1 MKRSLMVTAA
11 TLTSVLVVT
20 AACGGG
26 AAQEGAG
33 GSGAAAPTAEI
44 APGISAETLLAATET
59 LASDEFEG
67 RAPGSEGETKTVAF
81 LTEEF
86 SALGLTPGNPD
97 GTWVQQVPLVGI
109 TPLPGDKL
117 VVTAGGESRTLEPA
131 ADYVATTKHVVDEVS
146 VSDAEFVFVG
156 YGARAPEYEW
166 DDFGETDL
174 SGKILLFLVNDPPLD
189 DIFGGPAMT
198 YYGRWTYK
206 HEIAAELGAA
216 GSFVIHETG
225 PAGYPWE
232 VVGSTPYAESFDLV
246 AADDNLSRAT
256 VEGWVQRATA
266 EMLFEM
272 AGRDFETAKQQ
283 AADRAF
289 QPIPLGVSGSLRVR
303 NELRRIDSQNVVARI
318 EGGGAPDE
326 VVMYVAHWDHMGVDP
341 SLEGDQIFN
350 GAADNATGTA
360 GLIEIAR
367 AFTEA
372 PEPPRRS
379 ILFLAVTAEE
389 QGLLGSRHY
398 GENPLYPTGQTVAAL
413 NMDVL
418 NQWGRT
424 RDLTIVGMGQS
435 GLDAVAADVA
445 AGLGRTLAPDP
456 EPEKGF
462 YYRSDHFSFAKAG
475 IPAFYAD
482 PGVEY
487 LDKPEGYGIEKRT
500 EYTANDYHQV
510 SDEVKPDWDL
520 SGALE
525 DLTFLYRMGAR
536 LADGDDWPA
545 WSETSEFRAVREA
558 QRPQ

>member
-1 MKRSLMVTAA
+1 MDRILLATAA
-11 TLTSVLVVT
+11 AAALVVT
-20 AACGGG
+20 AGCGG
-26 AAQEGAG
+26 AAQEGTDGVGAG
-33 GSGAAAPTAEI
+33 GPPAEI
-44 APGISAETLLAATET
+44 APGISAETLMAATRT

-81 LTEEF
+81 LTEQF

-109 TPLPGDKL
+109 TPLPGDRL

-156 YGARAPEYEW
+156 YGARAPEYDW
-166 DDFGETDL
+166 DDFGDTDL

-216 GSFVIHETG
+216 GAFVIHETG

-246 AADDNLSRAT
+246 AADDNLGRAT

-272 AGRDFETAKQQ
+272 AGQDFEAAKQQ

-289 QPIPLGVSGSLRVR
+289 QPIPLGVTGSLRIR
-303 NELRRIDSQNVVARI
+303 NELRRIDSDNVVARI
-318 EGGGAPDE
+318 EGSAAPDE

-398 GENPLYPTGQTVAAL
+398 GENPLYPAAQTVAAL

-435 GLDAVAADVA
+435 GLDAVAAEVA

-462 YYRSDHFSFAKAG
+462 YYRSDHFSFARVG

-487 LDKPEGYGIEKRT
+487 IGKPEGYGIEKRT
-500 EYTANDYHQV
+500 EYNVNDYHQV

-536 LADGDDWPA
+536 LADGDEWPA

>member
-1 MKRSLMVTAA
+1 MERSQIVTAA
-11 TLTSVLVVT
+11 ALTSTLVAI
-20 AACGGG
+20 AACSGG
-26 AAQEGAG
+26 AAQEGSD
-33 GSGAAAPTAEI
+33 GSGGGAPPAEI
-44 APGISAETLLAATET
+44 AAGISAETLLAATET

-81 LTEEF
+81 LTEQF

-117 VVTAGGESRTLEPA
+117 VVTAGGEIRTLEPA
-131 ADYVATTKHVVDEVS
+131 ADYVATTKHVVDQVS

-156 YGARAPEYEW
+156 YGARAPEYDW
-166 DDFGETDL
+166 DDFGDTDL
-174 SGKILLFLVNDPPLD
+174 GGKILLFLVNDPPLD

-216 GSFVIHETG
+216 GAFVIHETG

-246 AADDNLSRAT
+246 AADDNLGRAT

-266 EMLFEM
+266 ETLFEM
-272 AGRDFETAKQQ
+272 AGLDFEAAKQQ

-289 QPIPLGVSGSLRVR
+289 QPIPLGVTGSLRIR
-303 NELRRIDSQNVVARI
+303 NELRRIDSDNVVARI
-318 EGGGAPDE
+318 EGSAAPDE

-398 GENPLYPTGQTVAAL
+398 GENPLYPAAQTVAAL

-435 GLDAVAADVA
+435 GLDAVAAEVA

-462 YYRSDHFSFAKAG
+462 YYRSDHFSFARVG

-487 LDKPEGYGIEKRT
+487 IGKPEGYGIEKRT
-500 EYTANDYHQV
+500 EYNVNDYHQV

-536 LADGDDWPA
+536 LADGDEWPA

>member
-1 MKRSLMVTAA
+1 MERRMKVTAA
-11 TLTSVLVVT
+11 ALVLTV
-20 AACGGG
+20 ACAGG
-26 AAQEGAG
+26 AAQEG
-33 GSGAAAPTAEI
+33 GSGAAAPPAEI
-44 APGISAETLLAATET
+44 AAGISAETLLAATET

-81 LTEEF
+81 LTEQF

-109 TPLPGDKL
+109 TPLPGDRL

-156 YGARAPEYEW
+156 YGARAPEYDW

-174 SGKILLFLVNDPPLD
+174 GGKILLFLVNDPPLD

-216 GSFVIHETG
+216 GAFVIHETG

-272 AGRDFETAKQQ
+272 AGLDFETAKQQ

-289 QPIPLGVSGSLRVR
+289 QPIPLGVTGSLRIR
-303 NELRRIDSQNVVARI
+303 NELRRIESDNVVARI
-318 EGGGAPDE
+318 EGSGAPDE

-341 SLEGDQIFN
+341 NLEGDQIFN

-367 AFTEA
+367 AFLEA
-372 PEPPRRS
+372 PQPPRRS

-398 GENPLYPTGQTVAAL
+398 GENPLYPAAQTVAAL

-435 GLDAVAADVA
+435 GLDAVAAEVA

-462 YYRSDHFSFAKAG
+462 YYRSDHFSFARVG

-487 LDKPEGYGIEKRT
+487 IGKPEGYGIEKRT
-500 EYTANDYHQV
+500 EYNVNDYHQV

-536 LADGDDWPA
+536 LADGDEWPA

>member
-1 MKRSLMVTAA
+1 MPQMKQSLTVASLLAA
-11 TLTSVLVVT
+11 L
-20 AACGGG
+20 ACGGG
-26 AAQEGAG
+26 GAADEGADGAETSVPAAQ
-33 GSGAAAPTAEI
+33 S
-44 APGISAETLLAATET
+44 APGISAETLLEVTAT
-59 LASDEFEG
+59 LASDEFQG
-67 RAPGSEGETKTVAF
+67 RAPGSEGETKTVEY
-81 LTEEF
+81 LTEQF
-86 SALGLTPGNPD
+86 TALGLTPGNPD
-97 GTWVQQVPLVGI
+97 GTWVQAVPLVGI
-109 TPLPGDKL
+109 TPLPGDGL
-117 VVTAGGESRTLEPA
+117 FVTWDSDARTLQPA
-131 ADYVATTKHVVDEVS
+131 ADYVAWTKHVVDEVA
-146 VSDAEFVFVG
+146 VTDAEFVFVG
-156 YGARAPEYEW
+156 YGARAPEYDW
-166 DDFGETDL
+166 DDFGDADL
-174 SGKILLFLVNDPPLD
+174 SGKILLSLVNDPPLD

-206 HEIAAELGAA
+206 HEMAAELGAA
-216 GSFVIHETG
+216 GSLVIHETG

-232 VVGSTPYAESFDLV
+232 VVGSTPNAESFDLV

-256 VEGWVQRATA
+256 FEGWVQRAAA
-266 EMLFEM
+266 ERLFRM
-272 AGRDFETAKQQ
+272 AGRDFEAAQQ
-283 AADRAF
+283 EAADRAF
-289 QPIPLGVSGSLRVR
+289 QPIPLGVTGSLRIR
-303 NELRRIDSQNVVARI
+303 NELRRIESQNVVAKI
-318 EGGGAPDE
+318 EGSEAPDE

-341 SLEGDQIFN
+341 SLDGDQIFN

-367 AFTEA
+367 AFMAA

-398 GENPLYPTGQTVAAL
+398 GENPLYPAAQTVAAL

-435 GLDAVAADVA
+435 ALDAVAAETA
-445 AGLGRTLAPDP
+445 AALGRVLAPDP

-487 LDKPEGYGIEKRT
+487 LDKPPGYGIEKRA
-500 EYTANDYHQV
+500 EYTANDYHAV

-520 SGALE
+520 SGAVE
-525 DLTFLYRMGAR
+525 DLTFMYRMGAR

-558 QRPQ
+558 QLAP

>member
-1 MKRSLMVTAA
+1 MARTLTVTVAA
-11 TLTSVLVVT
+11 TALL
-20 AACGGG
+20 AAAAGCGG
-26 AAQEGAG
+26 AAQEGTG
-33 GSGAAAPTAEI
+33 GSGAGAPPAEI
-44 APGISAETLLAATET
+44 APGISGETLLAATET

-81 LTEEF
+81 LTEQF
-86 SALGLTPGNPD
+86 SAAGLTPGNPD

-109 TPLPGDKL
+109 TPLPGDRL
-117 VVTAGGESRTLEPA
+117 VVSAGGESRTLEPA

-146 VSDAEFVFVG
+146 VSEAEFVFVG
-156 YGARAPEYEW
+156 YGARAPEYDW

-174 SGKILLFLVNDPPLD
+174 GGKILLFLVNDPPLA

-216 GSFVIHETG
+216 GAFVIHETG

-272 AGRDFETAKQQ
+272 AGLDFETAKRQ

-289 QPIPLGVSGSLRVR
+289 QPIPLGVTGSLRVR
-303 NELRRIDSQNVVARI
+303 NELRRIDSQNVVAKI
-318 EGGGAPDE
+318 EGSGAPDE

-367 AFTEA
+367 AFMEA

-398 GENPLYPTGQTVAAL
+398 GENPLYPAAQTVAAL

-435 GLDAVAADVA
+435 GLDAVAAEVA

-462 YYRSDHFSFAKAG
+462 YYRSDHFSFARAG

-487 LDKPEGYGIEKRT
+487 IDKPEGYGIEKRT
-500 EYTANDYHQV
+500 EYTANDYHAV

-520 SGALE
+520 SGAIE

>member
-1 MKRSLMVTAA
+1 MTRFAL
-11 TLTSVLVVT
+11 LLVVWCAVA
-20 AACGGG
+20 AACGGE
-26 AAQEGAG
+26 ADRE
-33 GSGAAAPTAEI
+33 AEALHEPIPVSAI
-44 APGISAETLLAATET
+44 APGISAETLLEATAT

-67 RAPGSEGETKTVAF
+67 RAPGSDGETKTVEY
-81 LTEEF
+81 LTDQF
-86 SALGLTPGNPD
+86 AALGLTPGNPD
-97 GTWVQQVPLVGI
+97 GTWVQAVPLVGI
-109 TPLPGDKL
+109 TPLPGDGL
-117 VVTAGGESRTLEPA
+117 FVTRDSDARTFEPG
-131 ADYVATTKHVVDEVS
+131 ADYVAWTKHVVDEVA
-146 VSDAEFVFVG
+146 VEYAEFVFVG
-156 YGARAPEYEW
+156 YGARAPEYDW
-166 DDFGETDL
+166 DDYGDADL
-174 SGKILLFLVNDPPLD
+174 SGKILLSLVNDPPLD

-198 YYGRWTYK
+198 YYGRWPYK
-206 HEIAAELGAA
+206 HEMAAELGAA
-216 GSFVIHETG
+216 GSLVIHEPG

-256 VEGWVQRATA
+256 FEGWVQRATA
-266 EMLFEM
+266 ERLFRM
-272 AGRDFETAKQQ
+272 AGLDFEAAKQQ

-289 QPIPLGVSGSLRVR
+289 EPIPLGVTGSLTIH
-303 NELRRIDSQNVVARI
+303 NALRRIESQNVVAKI
-318 EGGGAPDE
+318 EGSAAPDE

-341 SLEGDQIFN
+341 SLDGDQIFN

-367 AFTEA
+367 AFTWA

-398 GENPLYPTGQTVAAL
+398 GENPLYPATQTVAAL

-435 GLDAVAADVA
+435 GLDAVAAETA
-445 AGLGRTLAPDP
+445 AELGRTLAPDP

-462 YYRSDHFSFAKAG
+462 YYRSDHFSFARAG
-475 IPAFYAD
+475 IPAFYAE

-487 LDKPEGYGIEKRT
+487 LDKPPGYGIEKRA
-500 EYTANDYHQV
+500 EYTANDYHAV

-520 SGALE
+520 SGAVE
-525 DLTFLYRMGAR
+525 DLNFMYRMGAR
-536 LADGDDWPA
+536 LAGSSDWPE
-545 WSETSEFRAVREA
+545 WSATSEFRAVRLT

>member
-1 MKRSLMVTAA
+1 MERSLMVTAA
-11 TLTSVLVVT
+11 AATALLVS
-20 AACGGG
+20 AACGG
-26 AAQEGAG
+26 AAQEGTG
-33 GSGAAAPTAEI
+33 GSGAGAPPAEI

-81 LTEEF
+81 LTEHF
-86 SALGLTPGNPD
+86 AALGLTPGNPD

-109 TPLPGDKL
+109 TPLPGDRL
-117 VVTAGGESRTLEPA
+117 VVTAGGDSRTLEPA

-156 YGARAPEYEW
+156 YGARAPEYDW

-174 SGKILLFLVNDPPLD
+174 GGKILLFLVNDPPLD

-216 GSFVIHETG
+216 GAFVIHETG

-272 AGRDFETAKQQ
+272 AGLDFEAAKQQ

-289 QPIPLGVSGSLRVR
+289 QPIPLGVTGSLRVR
-303 NELRRIDSQNVVARI
+303 NELRRIDSDNVVARI
-318 EGGGAPDE
+318 EGSGAPDE

-367 AFTEA
+367 AFMEA

-398 GENPLYPTGQTVAAL
+398 GENPLYPAAQTVAAL

-435 GLDAVAADVA
+435 GLDAVAAEVA

-462 YYRSDHFSFAKAG
+462 YYRSDHFSFARAG

-487 LDKPEGYGIEKRT
+487 IDKPEGYGIEKRT
-500 EYTANDYHQV
+500 EYTANDYHAV

-520 SGALE
+520 SGAIE

-536 LADGDDWPA
+536 LADGDAWPA

>member
-1 MKRSLMVTAA
+1 MERRPMTTAA
-11 TLTSVLVVT
+11 AAATALLVT
-20 AACGGG
+20 AACDG

-33 GSGAAAPTAEI
+33 GPGGAPAAEI
-44 APGISAETLLAATET
+44 AAGISAETLLAATAT

-81 LTEEF
+81 LTEQF
-86 SALGLTPGNPD
+86 SAAGLTPGNPD

-109 TPLPGDKL
+109 TPLPGDRL

-131 ADYVATTKHVVDEVS
+131 ADYVATTKHVVNEVW

-156 YGARAPEYEW
+156 YGARAPEYDW
-166 DDFGETDL
+166 DDFGEADL
-174 SGKILLFLVNDPPLD
+174 GGKILLSLVNDPPLD

-216 GSFVIHETG
+216 GSFVIHEPG

-272 AGRDFETAKQQ
+272 AGLDFETAKQR

-289 QPIPLGVSGSLRVR
+289 QPIPLGVTGSLRVR
-303 NELRRIDSQNVVARI
+303 NELRRIDSQNVVAKI

-367 AFTEA
+367 AFMEA

-398 GENPLYPTGQTVAAL
+398 GENPLYPAARTVAAL

-435 GLDAVAADVA
+435 GLDAVAAEVA

-462 YYRSDHFSFAKAG
+462 YYRSDHFSFARAG

-487 LDKPEGYGIEKRT
+487 IDKPEGYGIEKRT
-500 EYTANDYHQV
+500 EYTANDYHAV

-520 SGALE
+520 SGAIE